1 MPSHI
6 TYRIHVVDLLTRQ
19 TTVELRECTVP
30 SIDAL
35 RAVARDIRRRFG
47 NAVHVEASP
56 LRAGQVNGHRLCW
69 AVA

>member
-1 MPSHI
+1 MPSHT
-6 TYRIHVVDLLTRQ
+6 TYRLHVVDLLTRQ

-35 RAVARDIRRRFG
+35 RAVARDIRRHFG

-56 LRAGQVNGHRLCW
+56 IRTGEVSSHRLCW